1 MTNDAHRSPHYWQSL
16 SAAERALASQD
27 FVAAEAAFLA
37 AVDTR
42 AQSPLRVFLTERMP
56 DSAGRLFRRDPSRPG
71 RWERLSGQFRER
83 FLAAADRIVREGV
96 RVAELRPEDDAERNQ
111 PVLEKALFL
120 VARSRVFTEEPAS
133 AVPLLKGL
141 FRTAAR
147 TGRPFDLQLVRHDV
161 PLTEE
166 DRLWMARKGGELL
179 ESFVEQG
186 VLRQGSPESQE
197 WAQVFLQLLQPR
209 YFGSAGRLEEERCWL
224 EAITADRLLGRAAA
238 SVELY
243 RAFLHVS
250 PGPSPRSGEARV
262 RLLELLGNADRVH
275 FPVPRYDEA
284 LGAMQSAGLEPGSE
298 LAPRFE
304 RALAR
309 IEYRRPEAGPLPEH
323 NLSWAS
329 CAVEPDG
336 RVAVVFWW
344 GDQPRDLAFWRPGE
358 DTAALDAFLA
368 PCRGRV
374 VAADAVVAQAVGKS
388 WEHEPAP
395 WPVTSVLTA
404 VLESRLPGDGAERPA
419 LVRIALGETQ
429 PWRAGWDAALG
440 HPELEPPRRAAL
452 GDSWPQGAAGGALL
466 GGLLWLAVRSRLHA
480 ADPTLRAGV
489 GAMARR
495 GDAVCRFLYPF
506 VCLNDE
512 AGRAMDASFEP
523 WTLPVLWTRPDPY
536 GWSLAAARANAPEA
550 EADALAAAP
559 ELARSDL
566 AIIAT
571 GNAPAVLAAWGE
583 GRQKWRVVLDR
594 FERLEA
600 LGRVAGGVVGP
611 ITLIPQG
618 GTVHDLDAA
627 LALLEDLLADRTA
640 GREPL
645 LPLLHWTR
653 LVETHNGDLL
663 DFRDVRPRVEG
674 AVPLYDRYARLVAG
688 LPREVP
694 RLDGNGRTWA
704 GQFSQRVRKAGLV
717 AGSVQHLGAD
727 PGRLDA
733 LWGVFEG
740 ADASW
745 VFLDSAAV
753 HWDLLR
759 RGDVQIRGLHAL
771 LHTRGGRH
779 LSLLTGAAWLRAE
792 LEDLLSTWLGV
803 FGSPYCAQLGDARP
817 PRLRLADRGAVPDA
831 RLLAAEAMA
840 AQAAWAERVAEQEGC
855 VTVQVPAEGQAGGFW
870 SAVADG
876 RIAAAGPRWRFLRGE
891 TAPAPGDGGVL
902 LVPALASL
910 QQGSVPAAAGDGR
923 DEWLEADA
931 ERRTY
936 LAWRARLCSLEVA
949 ARLAGPWS
957 GVDVLD
963 TRWWRLLRAR
973 AAGPDAAGSGAWSGT
988 RALAATA
995 EAACRPLDLP
1005 GFAAG
1010 DTEAA
1015 WGRFLPAA
1023 RLWTAQEAGPAA
1035 ADAAAGAALAAG
1047 AAGLP
1052 VGVNLLV
1059 GDLDPSW
1066 SAVAARTALAWERGD
1081 LDHWV
1086 LLVSDHCPPGA
1097 AALVAA
1103 GGAEGLSTWG
1113 GSQPADFPAPVV
1125 RVVPADF
1132 GDPQLRAFLAAHPPR
1147 TIVATG
1153 LYEWL
1158 PARDREAQ
1166 ESALALRALLDAR
1179 AHGVILQTHS
1189 MPAPWIR
1196 FVERACGARLLGA
1209 ATEPA
1214 ARELAGVRERG
1225 EQAAVALSPELAC
1238 LQGVGAVDRA
1248 EAVIRRFQGLLAR
1261 LRPLMAERAG
1271 RADGADAEP
1280 TPAPGRQLLPL
1291 EWLAALGG
1299 LSPADVEQGAGL
1311 LRWVARLAG
1320 DPLSAA
1326 SVRAPGTRRALES
1339 HALMLPRRQ
1348 AEVER
1353 RLDQLGAAVTALLP
1367 AWLED
1372 APVGGLTWVDL
1383 EHTPVRVPADELP
1396 TIDTLLVMVGA
1407 GAFGD
1412 VGLSYSCPR
1421 GMLYSTRRLIG
1432 LSRPVDEVLAGVQQ
1446 GLAVFAARLAEVAA
1460 SALPTEGGLLV
1471 QTGVTDLQDEERHFL
1486 ALGAVLGCWRWLG
1499 PACPGAVHLVDLL
1512 SLADSPTVR
1521 QGQDGWE
1528 LLGALVAGRFA
1539 GEVATGSTPAAGGR
1553 LSRLAD
1559 GRRSLLGLLG
1569 GSDGS
1574 PSMATVIER
1583 VAAVAGL
1590 DADARF
1596 LVLRGTLGSGR
1607 HDALVR
1613 GLAQARRLADDP
1625 GEVTFWCPD
1634 PATAAF
1640 IARECLRAGLAGPLD
1655 IRVPERGAAPDLGR
1669 SGGADAAD
1677 PSGAL
1682 VVMCEV
1688 QRFEPET
1695 RYRIAQ
1701 LGRGR
1706 RLLMTVDDAAAVEP
1720 WEHLFLTTPRADDI
1734 IELPAQ
1740 QRLARRPWAE
1750 VGLMAPVDREPGT
1763 SRRRDKGLLIA
1774 EYAANLDQSVAR
1786 IVAARERDELGPV
1799 LRIVVA
1805 MPGDLEYIGES
1816 LLERGWVV
1824 AGESRLDWLLQPGPR
1839 ELLAA
1844 AADAL
1849 AAAGLAPARHGLRAA
1864 AAAAGADDDGDAA
1877 RASGGPSE
1885 RAAPLLPRFL
1895 APSLREAC
1903 RQWQD
1908 SVEVGAFPDFASL
1921 ADAAAVSPWGQVVFA
1936 EPEARAR
1943 AAAVVAAWGRAAPAA
1958 LLDQP
1963 LWQAWWLVTLGDL
1976 GETPGV
1982 GARPLALLAEAART
1996 GGAYVPAGV
2005 YMCQGTEE
2013 ARRHYE
2019 VLGRITD
2026 QALVLYQVRSPL
2038 PGDAN

>member
-1 MTNDAHRSPHYWQSL
+1 MTTEQHRGLNYWQSL
-16 SAAERALASQD
+16 AAAERALAALD
-27 FVAAEAAFLA
+27 FVAAEASFLA
-37 AVDTR
+37 AIDTR
-42 AQSPLRVFLTERMP
+42 AQSPLRVFLTERLP
-56 DSAGRLFRRDPSRPG
+56 DGTGRLLRRDQSLPG
-71 RWERLSGQFRER
+71 RWERQSGQFREQ

-120 VARSRVFTEEPAS
+120 VARSRVFAEEPAS

-238 SVELY
+238 AVELY
-243 RAFLHVS
+243 RAFLHVCR
-250 PGPSPRSGEARV
+250 GPAPRAGEARV

-275 FPVPRYDEA
+275 FAVPRYDEA
-284 LGAMQSAGLEPGSE
+284 LGAVQAAGPEPGSE

-309 IEYRRPEAGPLPEH
+309 IQYRRPEGGPLPEH

-358 DTAALDAFLA
+358 DATALDAFLA

-374 VAADAVVAQAVGKS
+374 VAADDVVSQAAAGA
-388 WEHEPAP
+388 WEHQPAP
-395 WPVTSVLTA
+395 WPAVAVLTA
-404 VLESRLPGDGAERPA
+404 VLESRLPGGGAERPA

-429 PWRAGWDAALG
+429 PWRSGWDPALG
-440 HPELEPPRRAAL
+440 HPELEPPRRAAP
-452 GDSWPQGAAGGALL
+452 GDLWPQGPAAGAVL

-480 ADPTLRAGV
+480 GDPALRAGV
-489 GAMARR
+489 GAMAGR
-495 GDAVCRFLYPF
+495 GDPVCRFLYPF

-536 GWSLAAARANAPEA
+536 GWSLSASRAAGPDAG
-550 EADALAAAP
+550 ADPLATAP
-559 ELARSDL
+559 ELARSEL

-571 GNAPAVLAAWGE
+571 GDAPSVLAAWGE

-618 GTVHDLDAA
+618 GAVHDLDAA
-627 LALLEDLLADRTA
+627 LGLLEDLLADRA
-640 GREPL
+640 GSREPL

-663 DFRDVRPRVEG
+663 DFRDVRPRPDG

-688 LPREVP
+688 LPREAP

-717 AGSVQHLGAD
+717 AGSVPHLGMD

-745 VFLDSAAV
+745 VFLDSASV

-759 RGDVQIRGLHAL
+759 RGDVQIRALHAL

-803 FGSPYCAQLGDARP
+803 FGAPYCAQLGDARP
-817 PRLRLADRGAVPDA
+817 PRLRLVDRGAVPEA

-840 AQAAWAERVAEQEGC
+840 AQAAWAERVAEQEGG
-855 VTVQVPAEGQAGGFW
+855 VTVQVPAAGQAGGFW
-870 SAVADG
+870 TAVADG
-876 RIAAAGPRWRFLRGE
+876 RIAAAGPRWRFLRE
-891 TAPAPGDGGVL
+891 AESPAPGDGGVL
-902 LVPALASL
+902 VVPALASL
-910 QQGSVPAAAGDGR
+910 QQGAVPAAAGDSR
-923 DEWLEADA
+923 EEWLEADA
-931 ERRTY
+931 ERRNY
-936 LAWRARLCSLEVA
+936 LSWRARLCALEVA

-963 TRWWRLLRAR
+963 TRWWRLLRSR
-973 AAGPDAAGSGAWSGT
+973 AGAHDGAGAGGWNGA

-995 EAACRPLDLP
+995 DAACRSLDLP

-1047 AAGLP
+1047 AAGSP
-1052 VGVNLLV
+1052 TGVNLLV
-1059 GDLDPSW
+1059 GDLEPTW
-1066 SAVAARTALAWERGD
+1066 AAVAARTALAWERGD

-1086 LLVSDHCPPGA
+1086 LLVSDQCPPGA

-1103 GGAEGLSTWG
+1103 GGSEGISTWG
-1113 GSQPADFPAPVV
+1113 GAQVADCPAPVV
-1125 RVVPADF
+1125 RVTPADF

-1179 AHGVILQTHS
+1179 AHGVILQTHA

-1196 FVERACGARLLGA
+1196 FVERACGARLLGPVPA
-1209 ATEPA
+1209 ATAGSAAEAGEVALATPA
-1214 ARELAGVRERG
+1214 SIGLAGVG
-1225 EQAAVALSPELAC
+1225 AA
-1238 LQGVGAVDRA
+1238 DRA

-1261 LRPLMAERAG
+1261 LRPVLAERAVRG
-1271 RADGADAEP
+1271 EGSDAEP
-1280 TPAPGRQLLPL
+1280 LPPPGRQLVPL

-1299 LSPADVEQGAGL
+1299 LSPADVEHGAGL

-1326 SVRAPGTRRALES
+1326 SVLAPGARRAPASQAQPNSALES
-1339 HALMLPRRQ
+1339 HALMLPRRH
-1348 AEVER
+1348 AELER
-1353 RLDQLGAAVTALLP
+1353 RLERLGAAVTEFLP
-1367 AWLED
+1367 RWLD
-1372 APVGGLTWVDL
+1372 GAPVGGLTWIDL
-1383 EHTPVRVPADELP
+1383 EHPPVKTAADELP
-1396 TIDTLLVMVGA
+1396 AVDTLLVMVGA

-1412 VGLSYSCPR
+1412 VGLSYACPR
-1421 GMLYSTRRLIG
+1421 GLLYSTRRLVG
-1432 LSRPVDEVLAGVQQ
+1432 LTRPADEALAAVQR
-1446 GLAVFAARLAEVAA
+1446 GLALFAARLAEVAA
-1460 SALPTEGGLLV
+1460 AALPVEGGLLV
-1471 QTGVTDLQDEERHFL
+1471 QTGVSDLQEEERHFL
-1486 ALGAVLGCWRWLG
+1486 ALGAALGCWRWLG

-1521 QGQDGWE
+1521 QGDDGWE

-1539 GEVATGSTPAAGGR
+1539 GDEEAAATPSGPGR
-1553 LSRLAD
+1553 LARLTE
-1559 GRRSLLGLLG
+1559 GRRGLLGLLG
-1569 GSDGS
+1569 GSEGAAS
-1574 PSMATVIER
+1574 LATVIER

-1590 DADARF
+1590 DPEQRF

-1613 GLAQARRLADDP
+1613 GLVQSRRLADDP
-1625 GEVTFWCPD
+1625 GEITFWCPD

-1640 IARECLRAGLAGPLD
+1640 LARECLRVGLVGPLD
-1655 IRVPERGAAPDLGR
+1655 IRVPERGAAPELGR
-1669 SGGADAAD
+1669 SAGADAAD
-1677 PSGAL
+1677 TSGAVL
-1682 VVMCEV
+1682 VMCEV

-1701 LGRGR
+1701 MGRGR
-1706 RLLMTVDDAAAVEP
+1706 RLLMTVDTVAAAEP

-1734 IELPAQ
+1734 VELPAQ
-1740 QRLARRPWAE
+1740 QRLARRVWAE
-1750 VGLMAPVDREPGT
+1750 VGVLAGTEREPGT
-1763 SRRRDKGLLIA
+1763 SRRRDKGLMLA

-1786 IVAARERDELGPV
+1786 IVAAREKDELGPV
-1799 LRIVVA
+1799 LRIVGA
-1805 MPGDLEYIGES
+1805 MTGDLEYVGDS

-1824 AGESRLDWLLQPGPR
+1824 AGESRLDWLLLPGPR

-1849 AAAGLAPARHGLRAA
+1849 AAAGLAPARHGLLAA
-1864 AAAAGADDDGDAA
+1864 AAAAGGDDDDA
-1877 RASGGPSE
+1877 PPPPPD
-1885 RAAPLLPRFL
+1885 PLLPRFL
-1895 APSLREAC
+1895 APPLRAECRRWQAALDVEAF
-1903 RQWQD
+1903 
-1908 SVEVGAFPDFASL
+1908 ADFASF
-1921 ADAAAVSPWGQVVFA
+1921 ADAVAVSEWGQVVFA

-1963 LWQAWWLVTLGDL
+1963 LWLAWWLVTLADL
-1976 GETPGV
+1976 GESPGAGV
-1982 GARPLALLAEAART
+1982 RPLVLLAEAARA
-1996 GGAYVPAGV
+1996 GGSFVPAAV

-2013 ARRHYE
+2013 PVRHYE
-2019 VLGRITD
+2019 VLGRVTD

-2038 PGDAN
+2038 PGDAG

>member
-1 MTNDAHRSPHYWQSL
+1 MANESHRGLNYWQSL
-16 SAAERALASQD
+16 AAAERALAAQD
-27 FVAAEAAFLA
+27 FVAAEASFLA
-37 AVDTR
+37 AIDTR
-42 AQSPLRVFLTERMP
+42 AQSPLRVFLTERLR
-56 DSAGRLFRRDPSRPG
+56 DGTGRLLHRDPSRPG
-71 RWERLSGQFRER
+71 RWDRLSGDFRER
-83 FLAAADRIVREGV
+83 FLGAADGIVREGV

-120 VARSRVFTEEPAS
+120 VARSRVFSEEPAS

-186 VLRQGSPESQE
+186 VLRQGSAESQE

-243 RAFLHVS
+243 RAFLHVCR
-250 PGPSPRSGEARV
+250 GPAPRASEARV
-262 RLLELLGNADRVH
+262 RLLELLGNTDRVH
-275 FPVPRYDEA
+275 FAVPRYDEA

-329 CAVEPDG
+329 CAVEADG

-368 PCRGRV
+368 ACRGRV
-374 VAADAVVAQAVGKS
+374 VAADDLVAQAAGKT

-395 WPVTSVLTA
+395 WTAAGVLTA
-404 VLESRLPGDGAERPA
+404 VVESRLPGGGAERQA
-419 LVRIALGETQ
+419 LVRIASGETQ
-429 PWRAGWDAALG
+429 PWRSGWDPALG
-440 HPELEPPRRAAL
+440 HPELEPPRRVSL
-452 GDSWPQGAAGGALL
+452 GDGWPQGPAAGALL
-466 GGLLWLAVRSRLHA
+466 GGLVWLAVRSRLHA

-489 GAMARR
+489 GALARR

-536 GWSLAAARANAPEA
+536 GWSLSAARANAPDA

-618 GTVHDLDAA
+618 GMVHDLDAA
-627 LALLEDLLADRTA
+627 LGLLEDLLADRTA

-663 DFRDVRPRVEG
+663 DFRDVRPRPDG
-674 AVPLYDRYARLVAG
+674 TVPLYDRYARLVAG
-688 LPREVP
+688 LPRQVP
-694 RLDGNGRTWA
+694 HLDGDGRTWA

-759 RGDVQIRGLHAL
+759 RGDVQIRALHVL

-779 LSLLTGAAWLRAE
+779 LSLLTGAAWLRTE

-840 AQAAWAERVAEQEGC
+840 AQAAWAERVAEQEGR
-855 VTVQVPAEGQAGGFW
+855 VTVQVPAEGQAGAFW
-870 SAVADG
+870 AAVADG
-876 RIAAAGPRWRFLRGE
+876 RIGAAGPRWGFLRGE
-891 TAPAPGDGGVL
+891 DAAAPGDGGVL

-910 QQGSVPAAAGDGR
+910 QQGSVPAAAGDTR

-936 LAWRARLCSLEVA
+936 LAWRARLCALEVA

-963 TRWWRLLRAR
+963 TRWWRLLRSR
-973 AAGPDAAGSGAWSGT
+973 AAGHDGGDTGHWSGV

-995 EAACRPLDLP
+995 DAACRPLDLP

-1023 RLWTAQEAGPAA
+1023 RLWATEVAGPAA

-1047 AAGLP
+1047 DAGLP
-1052 VGVNLLV
+1052 AGVNLLV
-1059 GDLDPSW
+1059 GDLEPAW
-1066 SAVAARTALAWERGD
+1066 AAVSARTALAWERGD

-1086 LLVSDHCPPGA
+1086 LLVSEHCPPGA
-1097 AALVAA
+1097 AALVAV
-1103 GGAEGLSTWG
+1103 GGIDGISTWG
-1113 GSQPADFPAPVV
+1113 GGQPADFPSPLV
-1125 RVVPADF
+1125 RVTPADF

-1147 TIVATG
+1147 TVVATG

-1158 PARDREAQ
+1158 PERDREAQ

-1209 ATEPA
+1209 TSTPA
-1214 ARELAGVRERG
+1214 ADPADLAS
-1225 EQAAVALSPELAC
+1225 ATPALAC
-1238 LQGVGAVDRA
+1238 LQGVGAADRA

-1261 LRPLMAERAG
+1261 LRPVMAERSG
-1271 RADGADAEP
+1271 RAEGADGEP
-1280 TPAPGRQLLPL
+1280 APPPGRQLLPL

-1326 SVRAPGTRRALES
+1326 SVRTPGTRRALES
-1339 HALMLPRRQ
+1339 HALMLPRRH
-1348 AEVER
+1348 AEIEK
-1353 RLDQLGAAVTALLP
+1353 RLDRLGSAVTTLLP
-1367 AWLED
+1367 QWLD
-1372 APVGGLTWVDL
+1372 GAPVGGLTWIDL
-1383 EHTPVRVPADELP
+1383 EHPPLRVPPEDLSAV
-1396 TIDTLLVMVGA
+1396 DTMLVMAGVGA
-1407 GAFGD
+1407 LGD
-1412 VGLSYSCPR
+1412 VGLSYACPR
-1421 GMLYSTRRLIG
+1421 GLLYSTRRLVG
-1432 LSRPVDEVLAGVQQ
+1432 LTRPADEVLAAVQL

-1460 SALPTEGGLLV
+1460 TAMPTEGGLLV
-1471 QTGVTDLQDEERHFL
+1471 QTGVTDLQEEERQFL

-1521 QGQDGWE
+1521 QGDDGWE
-1528 LLGALVAGRFA
+1528 LLGALVGGRFA
-1539 GEVATGSTPAAGGR
+1539 GDVDAAPSQAGPGR
-1553 LSRLAD
+1553 LARLTE
-1559 GRRSLLGLLG
+1559 GKRSLRGLLG
-1569 GSDGS
+1569 GADGTA
-1574 PSMATVIER
+1574 SMAAVIER

-1590 DADARF
+1590 DPDQRF

-1613 GLAQARRLADDP
+1613 GLAQARRLGNDP
-1625 GEVTFWCPD
+1625 GETTFWCPD

-1640 IARECLRAGLAGPLD
+1640 IARECLRAGLPGPLD
-1655 IRVPERGAAPDLGR
+1655 IRVPEPGAAPDLVR

-1706 RLLMTVDDAAAVEP
+1706 RLLMTVDPAAAAEP

-1734 IELPAQ
+1734 VELPAQ

-1750 VGLMAPVDREPGT
+1750 VGLLAATDREPGP
-1763 SRRRDKGLLIA
+1763 SRRREKGLMLA

-1786 IVAARERDELGPV
+1786 IVAARENEELGPV
-1799 LRIVVA
+1799 VRIVVA
-1805 MPGDLEYIGES
+1805 MPGDLEYIGDS

-1824 AGESRLDWLLQPGPR
+1824 AGESRLDWLLMPGPR

-1849 AAAGLAPARHGLRAA
+1849 AAAGLAPARHGLLAA
-1864 AAAAGADDDGDAA
+1864 AAAAGGHDDAA
-1877 RASGGPSE
+1877 PATPP
-1885 RAAPLLPRFL
+1885 APLLPRFL
-1895 APSLREAC
+1895 APSLRVEC
-1903 RQWQD
+1903 RRWQD
-1908 SVEVGAFPDFASL
+1908 ALDVGAFPDFASF
-1921 ADAAAVSPWGQVVFA
+1921 ADAVAVSGWGQVVFA

-1958 LLDQP
+1958 LLEQP

-1976 GETPGV
+1976 GEQPGT

-1996 GGAYVPAGV
+1996 GGAFVPAGV

-2013 ARRHYE
+2013 PRRHYE

-2026 QALVLYQVRSPL
+2026 QALVFYQVRSPL
-2038 PGDAN
+2038 PGDAT